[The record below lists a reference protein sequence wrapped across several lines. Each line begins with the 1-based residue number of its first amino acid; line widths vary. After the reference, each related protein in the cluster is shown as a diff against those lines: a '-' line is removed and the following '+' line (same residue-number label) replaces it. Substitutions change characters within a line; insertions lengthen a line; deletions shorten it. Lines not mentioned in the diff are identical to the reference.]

1 MDCESKKNVINIGYY
16 LNSFGIGGTEKT
28 AQLFA
33 NHIDKSKFTIH
44 LIVKN
49 TDLSRVPLL
58 SQHVRLSIV
67 QNTDEAA
74 AILAD
79 QKFDIIH
86 VFRSGFPEFPNPE
99 ISPTSKFVETNVFGF
114 IDPNPLVTKT
124 IYMSEWLQNYS
135 LRKYNSYYK
144 LPTNRF
150 TFINNPT
157 LSPATADK
165 ILLSNVDRDTIILGR
180 NGRPDPGTY
189 SDVSVKAARNLISLG
204 YKIHFLAMSPPQNML
219 NDLSDFDIPH
229 TVLPTSI
236 DEIELSKFYNTIDIY
251 CESRADGHTC
261 GNVIQ
266 EAMMHRK
273 PVITHIATARENF
286 GVFQAQTTLVDNRT
300 TGFVTQ
306 NDPYEFS
313 QALKFLSDNMSKRI
327 SMGEAGY
334 TKVMNIAHVDVSVA
348 KLQDIYESL

>member
-1 MDCESKKNVINIGYY
+1 MINIGYY

-33 NHIDKSKFTIH
+33 NHLDQSKFTIH

-58 SQHVRLSIV
+58 FHHVKLSIV
-67 QNTDEAA
+67 QDIKEATS
-74 AILAD
+74 II
-79 QKFDIIH
+79 QKQNFDILH

-114 IDPNPLVTKT
+114 IDPNPLITKT

-135 LRKYNSYYK
+135 LRKYNTHYK
-144 LPTNRF
+144 LPVNRF

-157 LSPATADK
+157 LLPATTEK
-165 ILLSNVDRDTIILGR
+165 IILPDVDHETIILGR

-189 SDVSVKAARNLISLG
+189 SDVSVKAARNLMSLG

-236 DEIELSKFYNTIDIY
+236 NERELSKFYNTIDIY

-273 PVITHIATARENF
+273 PVVTHIATARENF
-286 GVFQAQTTLVDNRT
+286 GVFQAQTTLVDNRV

-313 QALKFLSDNMSKRI
+313 QALKFLSDNTSKRI
-327 SMGEAGY
+327 LMGEAGY
-334 TKVMNIAHVDVSVA
+334 AKVLNIAHVDVSVS
-348 KLQDIYESL
+348 KLQEVYESV